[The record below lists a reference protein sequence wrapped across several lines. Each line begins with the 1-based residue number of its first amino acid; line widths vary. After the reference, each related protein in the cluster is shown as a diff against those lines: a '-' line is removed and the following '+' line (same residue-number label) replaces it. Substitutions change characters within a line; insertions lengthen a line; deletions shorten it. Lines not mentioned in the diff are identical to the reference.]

1 MLALSSAMGFVL
13 TCAAQSNGSVPE
25 GKPATGT
32 AAACPEPA
40 DMTALHLYGMW
51 RAQLDAAKAAAP
63 TTTASAPALAPS
75 AASSASASAP
85 SPASTASV
93 SATLRFE
100 RHPELAESVRGKVER
115 DGASIQLAGDVDE
128 GDFTLEES
136 QDGQRISATWIG
148 RVVNGSCGK
157 EIRGTWTNAAD
168 SSTRT
173 FVLRRQSG
181 W

>member
-1 MLALSSAMGFVL
+1 M
-13 TCAAQSNGSVPE
+13 PE

-51 RAQLDAAKAAAP
+51 RAQLDAAKAAAR
-63 TTTASAPALAPS
+63 TTSASAPASQAP
-75 AASSASASAP
+75 AAPASAP
-85 SPASTASV
+85 SPASTSSA

-100 RHPELAESVRGKVER
+100 RHPELAESVRGRVER
-115 DGASIQLAGDVDE
+115 DGASIQVAGDVDE

-136 QDGQRISATWIG
+136 QDSQRISATWIG

>member
-1 MLALSSAMGFVL
+1 MGFVL
-13 TCAAQSNGSVPE
+13 TCAAQSNDSAPA
-25 GKPATGT
+25 GKPGTGT
-32 AAACPEPA
+32 AAACLEPA

-63 TTTASAPALAPS
+63 TASASAPALAAS
-75 AASSASASAP
+75 AASSASAP

-100 RHPELAESVRGKVER
+100 RHPELAESVRGRVER

-136 QDGQRISATWIG
+136 QDGQRISATWTG

>member
-1 MLALSSAMGFVL
+1 
-13 TCAAQSNGSVPE
+13 
-25 GKPATGT
+25 
-32 AAACPEPA
+32 
-40 DMTALHLYGMW
+40 MTALHLYGTW

-63 TTTASAPALAPS
+63 TASASAPAS
-75 AASSASASAP
+75 AASSPSASAP
-85 SPASTASV
+85 SPAGTAST

-100 RHPELAESVRGKVER
+100 RHPELAESVRGRVER
-115 DGASIQLAGDVDE
+115 DGASIQLSGDVDE

-168 SSTRT
+168 SSTRA

>member
-1 MLALSSAMGFVL
+1 MA
-13 TCAAQSNGSVPE
+13 
-25 GKPATGT
+25 
-32 AAACPEPA
+32 
-40 DMTALHLYGMW
+40 ALHLYGMW

-63 TTTASAPALAPS
+63 TASASAPAS

-85 SPASTASV
+85 SLAST

-100 RHPELAESVRGKVER
+100 RHPELAESVRGRVER

-157 EIRGTWTNAAD
+157 EIRGTWTSAAD

-173 FVLRRQSG
+173 FVLRRQAG

>member
-1 MLALSSAMGFVL
+1 MTFAL
-13 TCAAQSNGSVPE
+13 TCAAQSTGSASTD
-25 GKPATGT
+25 KPATST
-32 AAACPEPA
+32 TAACPEPA

-51 RAQLDAAKAAAP
+51 RAQLDAAKAVVP
-63 TTTASAPALAPS
+63 TASASAPALAAS
-75 AASSASASAP
+75 AASSPSTSAP
-85 SPASTASV
+85 SLASTASV

-100 RHPELAESVRGKVER
+100 RHPELAESVRGRVER

-173 FVLRRQSG
+173 FVLRRQPG